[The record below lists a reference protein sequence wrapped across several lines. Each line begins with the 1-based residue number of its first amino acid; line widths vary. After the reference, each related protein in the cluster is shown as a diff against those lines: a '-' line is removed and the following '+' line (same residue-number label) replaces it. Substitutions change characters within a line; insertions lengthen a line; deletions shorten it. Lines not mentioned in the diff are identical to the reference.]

1 MYIKITILIFN
12 TVILKEKKTKR
23 PMVLIAHL
31 SIVQPCKGFIDMH
44 LIISVLLYVF
54 FDNDAWIVKYKN
66 CTLLVLLC
74 LVVYIDDGYVIGLI
88 NTHSLVCYEED
99 MPIVMADFCLGR

>member
-1 MYIKITILIFN
+1 MVQCTS
-12 TVILKEKKTKR
+12 KTKR

-31 SIVQPCKGFIDMH
+31 SILQPCKGFIDMH
-44 LIISVLLYVF
+44 LLLYVI

-74 LVVYIDDGYVIGLI
+74 LVVYIDDGYVTGLI
-88 NTHSLVCYEED
+88 NTHSLVSYEED
-99 MPIVMADFCLGR
+99 MPIVTADFCLGR